1 MNTVNKLSNG
11 KYKVENIFLTIAL
24 IFGLITVF
32 IQPIFSAPDE
42 FVHFKHAYSTFH
54 DDTDKLFEEVD
65 KLTTSIPYEGPE
77 LNENALNSPE
87 ASFAFES
94 AYKDGSFIQ
103 KYFKD
108 KVTSTGTLGW
118 NLNFSRLVWL
128 PQALGIL
135 IGSFVHSSFGV
146 MIIAGRLLNLLVY
159 ILAIYFAIKKAK
171 IGQWVMAAIA
181 LLPIS
186 IQQAASLS
194 YDVLYYVAIFAC
206 FSLLTNLWKRKY
218 KLDWHWLLY
227 ILSII
232 IVLFIPKTAVL
243 ALGLFFLTLPTRI
256 FGENKLTR
264 LIDRFWDFWAK
275 HKKLSVIIILLI
287 IYTIFV
293 YEFRQYGGAVRGVQI
308 MFNTFFRADFYNNM
322 DSVLVS
328 GMIGNFGQMTYRLPA
343 WLIVIDFIFIFLIA
357 LNEQETYLDK
367 RVAVAGVLTY
377 FLVIILIAINMYMN
391 WTLNKLNIAGALISL
406 GNQGRY
412 YTPFLIVLLPAVLQL
427 KKYIKVDMKGYILRR
442 SFLFIVSVNL
452 VYFLL
457 LTVLFYYAD
466 DRGANL
472 FPNILFWIRDLI

>member
-1 MNTVNKLSNG
+1 
-11 KYKVENIFLTIAL
+11 
-24 IFGLITVF
+24 
-32 IQPIFSAPDE
+32 
-42 FVHFKHAYSTFH
+42 
-54 DDTDKLFEEVD
+54 
-65 KLTTSIPYEGPE
+65 
-77 LNENALNSPE
+77 
-87 ASFAFES
+87 
-94 AYKDGSFIQ
+94 
-103 KYFKD
+103 
-108 KVTSTGTLGW
+108 
-118 NLNFSRLVWL
+118 
-128 PQALGIL
+128 
-135 IGSFVHSSFGV
+135 
-146 MIIAGRLLNLLVY
+146 
-159 ILAIYFAIKKAK
+159 
-171 IGQWVMAAIA
+171 
-181 LLPIS
+181 
-186 IQQAASLS
+186 
-194 YDVLYYVAIFAC
+194 
-206 FSLLTNLWKRKY
+206 
-218 KLDWHWLLY
+218 
-227 ILSII
+227 
-232 IVLFIPKTAVL
+232 
-243 ALGLFFLTLPTRI
+243 
-256 FGENKLTR
+256 
-264 LIDRFWDFWAK
+264 
-275 HKKLSVIIILLI
+275 
-287 IYTIFV
+287 
-293 YEFRQYGGAVRGVQI
+293 

-427 KKYIKVDMKGYILRR
+427 KKYIKVDMKEYILRR

>member
-32 IQPIFSAPDE
+32 VQPIFSAPDE

-54 DDTDKLFEEVD
+54 NDTDKLFEEVD
-65 KLTTSIPYEGPE
+65 KLTASIPYEGPE

-206 FSLLTNLWKRKY
+206 FSLMSNLWTRKEKIGY
-218 KLDWHWLLY
+218 KWYLYLFFTALL
-227 ILSII
+227 
-232 IVLFIPKTAVL
+232 LFIPKKAALVL
-243 ALGLFFLTLPTRI
+243 GIYFLTLPMRL
-256 FGENKLTR
+256 FGDNKLTR
-264 LIDRFWDFWAK
+264 LIDKFWNFWAR
-275 HKKLSVIIILLI
+275 HKKIALLAILVLF
-287 IYTIFV
+287 YALFV
-293 YEFRQYGGAVRGVQI
+293 YEFRQAGGALRGVQI
-308 MFNTFFRADFYNNM
+308 MFNTFFRPDFYDNM
-322 DSVLVS
+322 DSVLVT
-328 GMIGNFGQMTYRLPA
+328 GMIGNFGQMTYRLPG
-343 WLIVIDFIFIFLIA
+343 WLVVINFIFLF
-357 LNEQETYLDK
+357 LLGMTEKEVKLDV
-367 RVAVAGVLTY
+367 RVTMASVVGY
-377 FLVIILIAINMYMN
+377 FLVVLMTATTMFFG
-391 WTLNKLNIAGALISL
+391 WTLNKLNIAGSLISL

-412 YTPFLIVLLPAVLQL
+412 YTPFLLLFIPVGLYL
-427 KKYIKVDMKGYILRR
+427 KKYVKINMTENSKIKMFNIILG
-442 SFLFIVSVNL
+442 LNL
-452 VYFLL
+452 VYFIL
-457 LTVLFYYAD
+457 LTILFYYTP
-466 DRGANL
+466 DRGANFL
-472 FPNILFWIRDLI
+472 LNILQ

>member
-32 IQPIFSAPDE
+32 VQPIFSAPDE

-54 DDTDKLFEEVD
+54 NDTDKLFEEVD
-65 KLTTSIPYEGPE
+65 KLTASIPYEGPE

-118 NLNFSRLVWL
+118 NLNFSRLVWM

-206 FSLLTNLWKRKY
+206 FSLMSNLWTRKEKIGY
-218 KLDWHWLLY
+218 KWYLYLFFTALL
-227 ILSII
+227 
-232 IVLFIPKTAVL
+232 LFIPKKAALVL
-243 ALGLFFLTLPTRI
+243 GIYFLTLPMRL
-256 FGENKLTR
+256 FGDNKLTR
-264 LIDRFWDFWAK
+264 LIDKFWNFWAR
-275 HKKLSVIIILLI
+275 HKKIALLAILVLF
-287 IYTIFV
+287 YALFV
-293 YEFRQYGGAVRGVQI
+293 YEFRQAGGALRGVQI
-308 MFNTFFRADFYNNM
+308 MFNTFFRPDFYDNM
-322 DSVLVS
+322 DSVLVT
-328 GMIGNFGQMTYRLPA
+328 GMIGNFGQMTYRLPG
-343 WLIVIDFIFIFLIA
+343 WLVVINFIFLF
-357 LNEQETYLDK
+357 LLGMTEKEVKLDR
-367 RVAVAGVLTY
+367 RVAVSSVIAYTLVVLMTA
-377 FLVIILIAINMYMN
+377 IAMFMS
-391 WTLNKLNIAGALISL
+391 WTLNHLQIAGALISL

-412 YTPFLIVLLPAVLQL
+412 YTPFLIILVPIMLTL
-427 KKYIKVDMKGYILRR
+427 KKWVKVEIAEVFKRR
-442 SFLFIVSVNL
+442 VFKLLTIFNLSFFIV
-452 VYFLL
+452 
-457 LTVLFYYAD
+457 LTILFYYTA
-466 DRGANL
+466 DRGANFL
-472 FPNILFWIRDLI
+472 PNLIIWAKNLI